1 MPRREDMR
9 LKLVYAALHH
19 VPHTGWDDV
28 ALRMAARDLEV
39 ADSMSWRLFPGGI
52 NQVIQL
58 WNEDTDK
65 KMLSRLKKFKTKDMR
80 IRDRIA
86 LAVKVRLELLA
97 PYKPAATTTAKYLAL
112 PHHAPLGSKM
122 MFKTVDKIWHW
133 AGDEST
139 DYNWYTKRGLLAG
152 VYSSTIL
159 YWMNDDSDEYAK
171 TWAFLDKRIDNVMK
185 IGSFPAKMVQCSK
198 ELPTRIS
205 EIFKALKP

>member
-1 MPRREDMR
+1 MPRREDLR

-19 VPHTGWDDV
+19 VPHTGWDEV

-65 KMLSRLKKFKTKDMR
+65 KMLSRLKRFKTKDMR
-80 IRDRIA
+80 IRDRIS
-86 LAVKVRLELLA
+86 LAVKVRLQLLDS
-97 PYKPAATTTAKYLAL
+97 YKPAVTTTAKYLAL
-112 PHHAPLGSKM
+112 PHHALLGTKM
-122 MFKTVDKIWHW
+122 MFKTVDEIWHW

-152 VYSSTIL
+152 VYSSTL
-159 YWMNDDSDEYAK
+159 LCWMNDSSEGYAQ
-171 TWAFLDKRIDNVMK
+171 TWDFLEKRIDNVMK
-185 IGSFPAKMVQCSK
+185 LGAIPKKITECTKGLPHRIG
-198 ELPTRIS
+198 
-205 EIFKALKP
+205 EIFRALKP